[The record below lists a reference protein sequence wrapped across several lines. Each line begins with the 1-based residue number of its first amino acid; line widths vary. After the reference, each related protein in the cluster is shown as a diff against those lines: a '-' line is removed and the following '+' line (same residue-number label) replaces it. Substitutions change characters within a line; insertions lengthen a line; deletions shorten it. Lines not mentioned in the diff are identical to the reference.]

1 MEEENISPNQLTCEE
16 DLFFNDF
23 LFPTILKFAIKT
35 GTVGSF
41 KASGWA
47 YSPLYSQP
55 ISSEGSQA
63 LNSIDNLCCL

>member
-41 KASGWA
+41 KASG
-47 YSPLYSQP
+47 
-55 ISSEGSQA
+55 
-63 LNSIDNLCCL
+63 